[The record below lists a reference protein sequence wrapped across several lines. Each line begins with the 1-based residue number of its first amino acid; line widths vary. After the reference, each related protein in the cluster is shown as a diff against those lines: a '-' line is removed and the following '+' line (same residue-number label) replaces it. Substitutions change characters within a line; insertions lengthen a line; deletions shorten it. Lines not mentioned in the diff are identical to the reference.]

1 MNIKMIENEALLV
14 KVGNTLT
21 KTYAVSLTELLA
33 NYSRDIKLKNIFEI
47 YFSIDEDG
55 ELIDIEI
62 LK

>member
-1 MNIKMIENEALLV
+1 MIENEALLV